1 MTWSLPKEKINRNC
15 EFYAM
20 LRNQTN
26 STEIY
31 DIFSPFCKS
40 VVYGKYLV
48 AIVGIISNILIPLT
62 VMKSEKLRCKSAGIL
77 MIALAC
83 TDSLYL
89 GSKIALLLDRTEV
102 NIFSPECIVHLY
114 ILFVTRSTSNILVV
128 MTAVNRYA
136 LMCHPHSHH
145 RVTSKK
151 GATIQIII
159 SAVLAISGN
168 SIYVVLKF
176 LKKKSTCKPH
186 QHNQDMYSLNLGFLI
201 FHLLIFDILPYL
213 VTSVLS
219 VLVFMSTKKRQHK
232 LCPRSNR
239 RTRKIEIQLT
249 RAMISVVVAFV
260 ILSVPLLLC
269 KSILIFFEFKH
280 PFRFELHNVYCFLD
294 LFRDINHGIN
304 LYLYL
309 IFCKMFAHLFV
320 QELLHLPCRKK
331 RINASTLHPEH
342 EMVEL

>member
-1 MTWSLPKEKINRNC
+1 MMFN
-15 EFYAM
+15 
-20 LRNQTN
+20 NQTN
-26 STEIY
+26 GTEIY
-31 DIFSPFCKS
+31 DILSPCCKS

-89 GSKIALLLDRTEV
+89 GSKFVLLLDGTEV

-136 LMCHPHSHH
+136 LMCHPHTHH

-159 SAVLAISGN
+159 SAVMAISGN
-168 SIYVVLKF
+168 SIYVVLK
-176 LKKKSTCKPH
+176 LLKKSTCKPH
-186 QHNQDMYSLNLGFLI
+186 QHNQDMYLISLGFFI

-219 VLVFMSTKKRQHK
+219 VLVFVSTKKRQHK

-269 KSILIFFEFKH
+269 KSILIFFKFKH

-294 LFRDINHGIN
+294 LFRDINYGIN

-309 IFCKMFAHLFV
+309 IFCKMFTHLFV
-320 QELLHLPCRKK
+320 QKMLHLPCRKK
-331 RINASTLHPEH
+331 RKSASTLHPKQEII
-342 EMVEL
+342 EL